1 MSIVEVRIG
10 QRYKLNNLIGKG
22 LFSEVF
28 EGENVYTG
36 ERVAIKL
43 EDLKI
48 RYAQLNFEAQ
58 ILKQLQGGRKPHS
71 ASRHPAALLVR
82 TRRRLQLSGHGAA
95 GRDFGALQ
103 AALRRQV

>member
-1 MSIVEVRIG
+1 VNLGPARALWYVPDAELPHEVVTFGENPAHGNLIISMSIVEVRIG

-48 RYAQLNFEAQ
+48 RYAQVNFEAQ
-58 ILKQLQGGRKPHS
+58 ILKHLQGGRNP
-71 ASRHPAALLVR
+71 R
-82 TRRRLQLSGHGAA
+82 
-95 GRDFGALQ
+95 
-103 AALRRQV
+103 

>member
-10 QRYKLNNLIGKG
+10 QRYKLSNLIGKG

-48 RYAQLNFEAQ
+48 RYAQVAFEAQ
-58 ILKQLQGGRKPHS
+58 ILKHLQGGRK
-71 ASRHPAALLVR
+71 LE
-82 TRRRLQLSGHGAA
+82 
-95 GRDFGALQ
+95 
-103 AALRRQV
+103 